1 MVEIPEGKRP
11 LGRPK
16 RRCGIILKWVVRK
29 WDADMEWID
38 LTQDEGR
45 WWVAANALVNLWFP
59 KNAGNFFTG

>member
-16 RRCGIILKWVVRK
+16 RRWGIILKWVVRK

-59 KNAGNFFTG
+59 KNAGYFFTG